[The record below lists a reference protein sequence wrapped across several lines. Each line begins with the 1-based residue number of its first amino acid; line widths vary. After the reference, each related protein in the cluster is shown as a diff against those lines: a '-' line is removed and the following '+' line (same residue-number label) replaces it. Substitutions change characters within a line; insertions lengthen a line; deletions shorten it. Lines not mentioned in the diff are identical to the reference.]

1 MEKSLADQISD
12 IAIKPVNKDFD
23 IEDEENASL
32 FQHNEKNGESDL
44 SDYGNSNTEETKK
57 AHYLEVEKSKLRAE
71 KGLELND
78 PKYTGVK
85 GSRQALYEE
94 VSENEDEEEEEE
106 EEEEGEEEEEEEE
119 KEEDALSF
127 RTDSEDEEV
136 EIDEEE
142 SDADGGET
150 EEAQPKRH
158 ALSKLIQQETKQAIN
173 KLSQSVQRD
182 ASKGYSILQQTKLFD
197 NIIDLRIKL
206 QKAVIAANKLPLTT
220 ESWEEAKMDDS
231 EETKGLLKENEKLF
245 NNLFNR
251 LINFRIKF
259 QLGDHIT
266 QNEEVA
272 KHKLSKKRSLKELYQ
287 ETNSLDSELK
297 EYRTAVL
304 NKWSTKVSSASG
316 NAALSSNK
324 FKAINLPADVQVENQ
339 LSDMSRLMKR
349 TKLNRRN
356 ITPLYFQKDCANG
369 RLPELISPVVKDSV
383 DDNENSDDGL
393 DIPKNYD
400 PRRKDNNAID
410 ITENPYVFDD
420 EDFYRVLLNDLID
433 KKISNAHNSESAA
446 ITITSTNARSNN
458 KLKKNIDTKA
468 SKGRKLNYSVQDPI
482 ANYEAPIT
490 SGYKWSDDQIDEFFA
505 GLLGQRVNF
514 NENEDEE
521 QHARIEN
528 DEELEA
534 VKNDDIQIFG

>member
-1 MEKSLADQISD
+1 MGKLLADQISD
-12 IAIKPVNKDFD
+12 IAIKPVNEDFD

-32 FQHNEKNGESDL
+32 FQLNEKGGDSDF
-44 SDYGNSNTEETKK
+44 SDNEDVNTEQAKK
-57 AHYLEVEKSKLRAE
+57 SHYLEVEKSKLRAE

-78 PKYTGVK
+78 SKYTGVK
-85 GSRQALYEE
+85 GSRQALYNEFSDDEE
-94 VSENEDEEEEEE
+94 DENEKSQEEENND
-106 EEEEGEEEEEEEE
+106 GEDD
-119 KEEDALSF
+119 DALSF
-127 RTDSEDEEV
+127 RTDSDDEQAEDEEKSDSDG
-136 EIDEEE
+136 DEM
-142 SDADGGET
+142 
-150 EEAQPKRH
+150 EEAQQKRN
-158 ALSKLIQQETKQAIN
+158 ALSKLVQQETKQAIN
-173 KLSQSVQRD
+173 KLSQSVQKD

-206 QKAVIAANKLPLTT
+206 QKAVIAANRLPLTT
-220 ESWEEAKMDDS
+220 ESWKEARMDNS
-231 EETKGLLKENEKLF
+231 RETKHLLRENEKLF
-245 NNLFNR
+245 NKLFNQ

-259 QLGDHIT
+259 QIGDHIA
-266 QNEEVA
+266 QSEEKA
-272 KHKLSKKRSLKELYQ
+272 KHKISNKRSVKELYK
-287 ETNSLDSELK
+287 ETDTLDSELK
-297 EYRTAVL
+297 EYRNAVL

-316 NAALSSNK
+316 NSALSSNK
-324 FKAINLPADVQVENQ
+324 FKAINLSADVQVENQ

-356 ITPLYFQKDCANG
+356 IAPLYFQKDWASG
-369 RLPELISPVVKDSV
+369 KLPELASSNAKEEEEEDI
-383 DDNENSDDGL
+383 DDNLLDDGL

-410 ITENPYVFDD
+410 TIENPYVFDD

-446 ITITSTNARSNN
+446 ITITSAGSRSNN

-468 SKGRKLNYSVQDPI
+468 SKGRKLNYSIQDPI
-482 ANYEAPIT
+482 ANYEAPII

-514 NENEDEE
+514 NENEDEH
-521 QHARIEN
+521 QHAG
-528 DEELEA
+528 EEDNGDFEA

>member
-1 MEKSLADQISD
+1 MGKSLADQISD

-23 IEDEENASL
+23 IEDAENTSL
-32 FQHNEKNGESDL
+32 FQHNEKIGESDG
-44 SDYGNSNTEETKK
+44 SDYEDANTEQTRK
-57 AHYLEVEKSKLRAE
+57 AHYVEVEKSTLRAE

-85 GSRQALYEE
+85 GSRQALYDELSDSAEDDNEDSQEE
-94 VSENEDEEEEEE
+94 DEEGKDEEEE
-106 EEEEGEEEEEEEE
+106 G
-119 KEEDALSF
+119 DALSF
-127 RTDSEDEEV
+127 RTDSEDEQAENEV
-136 EIDEEE
+136 EEADI
-142 SDADGGET
+142 DGGEM
-150 EEAQPKRH
+150 EEAQQKRD
-158 ALSKLIQQETKQAIN
+158 ALSKLVQQETKQAIN

-182 ASKGYSILQQTKLFD
+182 ALKGYSILQQTKLFD

-206 QKAVIAANKLPLTT
+206 QKAVIAANKLPLTA
-220 ESWEEAKMDDS
+220 ESWKEAKMENS
-231 EETKGLLKENEKLF
+231 KETKHLLNENEILFNKLF
-245 NNLFNR
+245 NQ

-259 QLGDHIT
+259 QIDDHIT
-266 QNEEVA
+266 QREETA
-272 KHKLSKKRSLKELYQ
+272 KHKISKKRSFKELYK
-287 ETNSLDSELK
+287 ETDSLDSELK
-297 EYRTAVL
+297 DYRNAVL

-316 NAALSSNK
+316 NSALSSNK
-324 FKAINLPADVQVENQ
+324 FKAINLPADMQVKNQ

-356 ITPLYFQKDCANG
+356 ITPLYFQKDCAAG
-369 RLPELISPVVKDSV
+369 RLSELISSTVDNGV

-400 PRRKDNNAID
+400 PRRKDNSAID
-410 ITENPYVFDD
+410 IAENPYVFDD

-446 ITITSTNARSNN
+446 ITITSANSRSNN

-468 SKGRKLNYSVQDPI
+468 SKGRKLNYSIQDPI

-514 NENEDEE
+514 NENENEE
-521 QHARIEN
+521 QYAGEEN
-528 DEELEA
+528 DEESEA

>member
-1 MEKSLADQISD
+1 MEQKKMEKSLADQISD

-106 EEEEGEEEEEEEE
+106 EE
-119 KEEDALSF
+119 DALSF
-127 RTDSEDEEV
+127 RTDSKMKKRSMKERR
-136 EIDEEE
+136 ID
-142 SDADGGET
+142 AWT
-150 EEAQPKRH
+150 A
-158 ALSKLIQQETKQAIN
+158 TKQAIN

-231 EETKGLLKENEKLF
+231 VETKRLLKENEKLF

-272 KHKLSKKRSLKELYQ
+272 KHKLSKKDLSK
-287 ETNSLDSELK
+287 SF
-297 EYRTAVL
+297 
-304 NKWSTKVSSASG
+304 TK
-316 NAALSSNK
+316 
-324 FKAINLPADVQVENQ
+324 
-339 LSDMSRLMKR
+339 
-349 TKLNRRN
+349 KL
-356 ITPLYFQKDCANG
+356 
-369 RLPELISPVVKDSV
+369 
-383 DDNENSDDGL
+383 
-393 DIPKNYD
+393 
-400 PRRKDNNAID
+400 
-410 ITENPYVFDD
+410 
-420 EDFYRVLLNDLID
+420 
-433 KKISNAHNSESAA
+433 
-446 ITITSTNARSNN
+446 
-458 KLKKNIDTKA
+458 
-468 SKGRKLNYSVQDPI
+468 I
-482 ANYEAPIT
+482 A
-490 SGYKWSDDQIDEFFA
+490 
-505 GLLGQRVNF
+505 
-514 NENEDEE
+514 
-521 QHARIEN
+521 
-528 DEELEA
+528 
-534 VKNDDIQIFG
+534 